1 MQNRR
6 KFIQAVIRGSIL
18 GTFTLLSGILVRR
31 WINAEDCQHN
41 LACGNC
47 NLSNKCKLPD
57 ADKYRL
63 QKARLIKTNAENGKT
78 GK

>member
-1 MQNRR
+1 MR
-6 KFIQAVIRGSIL
+6 AMIRGGIL
-18 GTFTLLSGILVRR
+18 GAFTLLSGILVHR
-31 WINAEDCQHN
+31 WSNAEDCRQN

-63 QKARLIKTNAENGKT
+63 QKARLIKTNAEDGKT